1 MKFEV
6 AIGNDTL
13 LSALRAWGYSPDRID
28 ERTGEVG
35 AVRPLAGMR
44 YPRFHVYCTV
54 LERERGALV
63 SLHLDQKQPSYK
75 STSAH
80 GGEYDGPLVEEESRR
95 IKRVASSSCGSGE
108 S

>member
-6 AIGNDTL
+6 GLGNDTL
-13 LSALRAWGYSPDRID
+13 LSALRLWGYSPEKID

-54 LERERGALV
+54 LEKERRAIV
-63 SLHLDQKQPSYK
+63 SLHLDQKQPSYGG
-75 STSAH
+75 TRAH
-80 GGEYDGPLVEEESRR
+80 GGEYEGPLVAQEAER
-95 IKRVASSSCGSGE
+95 IQRASLAS
-108 S
+108 

>member
-6 AIGNDTL
+6 AMGNDTIL
-13 LSALRAWGYSPDRID
+13 TALRSWGYSPERID

-54 LERERGALV
+54 LEQERKTLV
-63 SLHLDQKQPSYK
+63 SLHLDHKQPSYGG
-75 STSAH
+75 TRAH
-80 GGEYDGPLVEEESRR
+80 GGEYGGLLVEEEAERIRR
-95 IKRVASSSCGSGE
+95 ASLAL
-108 S
+108 